1 MLRNRESS
9 PDWNISI
16 AKLVPYGSS
25 WATHLDV
32 ARHSWLVIL
41 HLHCFYY
48 AYLKCMGARMNCR
61 FTSMSWSVYVL
72 PSLACANEL
81 GRFFQPTGWNWQKSQ
96 GSTLFEHYWNPLFID
111 DFWELYQQSN
121 REIPIDHQV
130 LMPNLVVY
138 LCRLSRQGWIQDG
151 HDPVGNLMLLQPLV
165 KHLMFFSRNRETP
178 WSLGTAF

>member
-1 MLRNRESS
+1 MDPRERLISTLLGTAGLWFYIFIAFTM
-9 PDWNISI
+9 PTWNAWVPAWI
-16 AKLVPYGSS
+16 ADSRACPEVCMFC
-25 WATHLDV
+25 H
-32 ARHSWLVIL
+32 HWLAPTNWGV
-41 HLHCFYY
+41 
-48 AYLKCMGARMNCR
+48 
-61 FTSMSWSVYVL
+61 
-72 PSLACANEL
+72 
-81 GRFFQPTGWNWQKSQ
+81 FFQPTGWNWQKSQ